1 MTTKTATISLLLN
14 GERIKTLPSFDI
26 KNMIIDEHKL
36 IFIPLKLL
44 KHSRPCYVNEP
55 VKFYVHEENPKICLV
70 QTIKHYLDKQNNN
83 VAHETTTFFISR
95 GKLFKAVYEVTI
107 SRCVKEV
114 MAEAVIDVSKYNTR
128 GCRSAALIGALY
140 KGEGI

>member
-44 KHSRPCYVNEP
+44 KHSRPYYVNEP
-55 VKFYVHEENPKICLV
+55 VKFYVHEENPKFV
-70 QTIKHYLDKQNNN
+70 QY
-83 VAHETTTFFISR
+83 
-95 GKLFKAVYEVTI
+95 KLSNI
-107 SRCVKEV
+107 
-114 MAEAVIDVSKYNTR
+114 I
-128 GCRSAALIGALY
+128 
-140 KGEGI
+140 

>member
-44 KHSRPCYVNEP
+44 KHSRPYYVNEP
-55 VKFYVHEENPKICLV
+55 VKFYVHEENPKICPV
-70 QTIKHYLDKQNNN
+70 QTIKHYLDKQKKK
-83 VAHETTTFFISR
+83 S
-95 GKLFKAVYEVTI
+95 
-107 SRCVKEV
+107 CP
-114 MAEAVIDVSKYNTR
+114 
-128 GCRSAALIGALY
+128 
-140 KGEGI
+140 

>member
-44 KHSRPCYVNEP
+44 KHSRPYYVNEP
-55 VKFYVHEENPKICLV
+55 VKFYVHEGNPKICPV
-70 QTIKHYLDKQNNN
+70 QTIKHYLDKQKK
-83 VAHETTTFFISR
+83 SC
-95 GKLFKAVYEVTI
+95 
-107 SRCVKEV
+107 S
-114 MAEAVIDVSKYNTR
+114 
-128 GCRSAALIGALY
+128 
-140 KGEGI
+140 